1 MEKAKGKAGGPPG
14 RVRYQIALILFLLT
28 TINYA
33 DRATLSITGNS
44 IQHELGLSPVS
55 MGIVFSAFGWAYVLA
70 QIPGGLLLDRFGSR
84 RVYCWSIA
92 LWSLCTL
99 AQAFVGVFE
108 AAGAIVA
115 LFLLRFLLGL
125 TEAPSFPANARI
137 VAAWFP
143 AAERGTATAI
153 FNSAQYF
160 AVAVFA
166 PLMGWITHIYG
177 WHHVFVLMGV
187 LGLAGAVLFRAR
199 VHAPMESPFL
209 SVAEREHIAAG
220 GALVEMDSAARPTA
234 RRGRPDWASI
244 RPLLTSRMLIGI
256 YIGQYAI
263 TALTYFFA
271 TWFPIYL
278 VQQRGMSIVEA
289 GFSAAVPA
297 LSGWVGGILGGI
309 WSDRMLRAGHS
320 LNISRK
326 VPIFCGMALSVSIVG
341 CNFVE
346 SEILVVGLMAL
357 AFFGKG
363 VAALGWVV
371 IADAAPQERTG
382 LAGGIFNAIGN
393 IAGIV
398 TPIGIGLIVAAT
410 GSFDLALVFVA
421 LHSLLAIASYA
432 VLVGPIRRLSLP
444 SAVPSSGVAP

>member
-1 MEKAKGKAGGPPG
+1 MTKEASPG
-14 RVRYQIALILFLLT
+14 RMRYQIALILFMLT

-33 DRATLSITGNS
+33 DRATLSITGSS
-44 IQHELGLSPVS
+44 IQHDLGLSPVS
-55 MGIVFSAFGWAYVLA
+55 MGVVFSAFGWAYVLA

-84 RVYCWSIA
+84 RIYFWSIT
-92 LWSLCTL
+92 LWSICTL
-99 AQAFVGVFE
+99 AQAFVGVF
-108 AAGAIVA
+108 APAMAVVA

-143 AAERGTATAI
+143 AAERGTATAV

-166 PLMGWITHIYG
+166 PLMGWMTHIWG
-177 WHHVFVLMGV
+177 WHYVFVVMGV
-187 LGLAGAVLFRAR
+187 LGLGGALLFHLR

-209 SVAEREHIAAG
+209 SVAEREQIAAG
-220 GALVEMDSAARPTA
+220 GALVDMDSADKKASVGK
-234 RRGRPDWASI
+234 GRLDWASL
-244 RPLLTSRMLIGI
+244 RPLLANRMLLGI
-256 YIGQYAI
+256 YFGQYAI

-309 WSDRMLRAGHS
+309 WSDRLLRSGRS
-320 LNISRK
+320 LTFSRK
-326 VPIFCGMALSVSIVG
+326 LPIFCGMSLSMVIVG
-341 CNFVE
+341 CNYVD
-346 SEILVVGLMAL
+346 SQMLVVGLMAL

-398 TPIGIGLIVAAT
+398 TPIGIGIIVAVT

-421 LHSLLAIASYA
+421 LHSLFAILSYA
-432 VLVGPIRRLSLP
+432 LLVGPIRRLAIAPAPAPVST
-444 SAVPSSGVAP
+444 GVAS